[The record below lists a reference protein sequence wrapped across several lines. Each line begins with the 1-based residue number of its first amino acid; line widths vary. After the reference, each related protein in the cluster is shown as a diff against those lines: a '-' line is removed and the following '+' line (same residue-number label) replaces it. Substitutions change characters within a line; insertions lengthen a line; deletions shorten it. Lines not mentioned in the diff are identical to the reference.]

1 MSEQKIEDI
10 HCKCN
15 ICKDN
20 IIIQKYKEEGGNKS
34 ILLYTCIYCTK
45 IAQHYSNVNCDETN
59 KQPIL

>member
-20 IIIQKYKEEGGNKS
+20 IIIQKYKRGEGGK
-34 ILLYTCIYCTK
+34 
-45 IAQHYSNVNCDETN
+45 
-59 KQPIL
+59 